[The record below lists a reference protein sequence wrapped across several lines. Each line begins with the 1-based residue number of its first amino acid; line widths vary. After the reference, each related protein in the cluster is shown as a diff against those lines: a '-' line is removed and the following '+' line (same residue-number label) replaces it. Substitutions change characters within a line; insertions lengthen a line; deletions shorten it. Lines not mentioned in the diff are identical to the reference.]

1 MRKKSHALKKYES
14 RTILV
19 WLFSWRWAME
29 GQLQEALPWNDS
41 ACQPALFYNSHPG
54 EPLASQQLLTDHMS
68 RIPCSFNGCICGL
81 AGRIPKELCSFKI
94 KWKCFLKKKK
104 ILIVSG
110 ENWLVISRF
119 HFHLNFSLMWLELAN
134 PQNAVDGYPE
144 RNIEAFPISLYWLIP

>member
-1 MRKKSHALKKYES
+1 
-14 RTILV
+14 
-19 WLFSWRWAME
+19 ME

-68 RIPCSFNGCICGL
+68 RIPCSFNGMYL
-81 AGRIPKELCSFKI
+81 WLGRKNSKGTVFFQNKM
-94 KWKCFLKKKK
+94 KMFLKKK

-119 HFHLNFSLMWLELAN
+119 HFHLNFSLM
-134 PQNAVDGYPE
+134 
-144 RNIEAFPISLYWLIP
+144 